1 MKRQSTKMRQNS
13 WLCLPKQQT
22 ATKTFCA
29 VKIFLQIVFFACFIF
44 QTFLTVYYLKYY
56 RDRVEDIKV
65 SSVFPSR
72 SEMQVETTHS
82 HFFLFTGLMNGAA
95 IAVGI
100 WGIWMEYL
108 IVLAAYGYIHSVI
121 IGFELIGCWQ
131 SYNLEIL
138 KQKGVGVLT
147 EVPLVIL
154 ALIFAHMV
162 REAERQLANDPLYKK
177 KMAQRAGKGE
187 TMCDPNYVIPEKKGK
202 NTKETRLSGMD
213 NPALDMTDEGV
224 VVNQQ
229 PSGTSTSNNTSR
241 SVSIELNE
249 EEAEA
254 FATPPETLPGL
265 EGHKKENPRQVGG
278 DDESPTN
285 VSVSTTNGRTKI
297 NVTSEKLGAQEKDSN
312 GVKISIDEVDPPSTE
327 TQDVTLSMDKEED

>member
-1 MKRQSTKMRQNS
+1 MRQRS

-44 QTFLTVYYLKYY
+44 QTISTVYYLKYY
-56 RDRVEDIKV
+56 RDRVQDIKV

-72 SEMQVETTHS
+72 SEIQVETTHS

-95 IAVGI
+95 IAIGI

-108 IVLAAYGYIHSVI
+108 IILVGYCYIHSVV
-121 IGFELIGCWQ
+121 IGFEVIGCWQ
-131 SYNLEIL
+131 SYNLEIA
-138 KQKGVGVLT
+138 KQKGVGILT
-147 EVPLVIL
+147 EAPLVLL
-154 ALIFAHMV
+154 ALLFAHMV

-187 TMCDPNYVIPEKKGK
+187 TMSDPNYVIPEKDKKGK
-202 NTKETRLSGMD
+202 NAKETRLSGMD
-213 NPALDMTDEGV
+213 NLALDMTDEGV

-229 PSGTSTSNNTSR
+229 PSGTSPSTNTSR

-249 EEAEA
+249 EGET
-254 FATPPETLPGL
+254 FVTPSESFPEL
-265 EGHKKENPRQVGG
+265 EGHEKENSRQVGG
-278 DDESPTN
+278 DGDSPTN

-297 NVTSEKLGAQEKDSN
+297 NVTSEKLGAQEKNSN
-312 GVKISIDEVDPPSTE
+312 EVKISIHEVDPPSAE
-327 TQDVTLSMDKEED
+327 TQDVTLSMDKEEDLEETD